1 MLVLFTVIV
10 VVVVVVVVGE
20 SEKRRSSC
28 ESGGVLV
35 REEGS
40 VCVSVCVCEW
50 CLRERRQL
58 LVFVVHG
65 VCEKESVG
73 VVGGGGG
80 GVWYGRE

>member
-1 MLVLFTVIV
+1 MRVEECWFV
-10 VVVVVVVVGE
+10 
-20 SEKRRSSC
+20 KK
-28 ESGGVLV
+28 GV
-35 REEGS
+35 
-40 VCVSVCVCEW
+40 CVCVCEW

-80 GVWYGRE
+80 GGGGGVWYGRE